1 MLNLFQFWTDVD
13 HIQASQ
19 DALDRRI
26 SLISKPSIVNRF
38 VVSRQLLYWF
48 ELKLNHSKI
57 FVNDIIINHTSY
69 SNTKVTLW
77 GKAKL
82 LRKMKA
88 ISQMPHLLIQ
98 SKIRWNVQA
107 TSIKLNITIAPVNW
121 VTFLPSLH
129 ISKRWLRILLACYGS
144 ILENIS
150 FITNA
155 IHPQLVPTV
164 PEARFNDGYE
174 NRLVWWEKK

>member
-1 MLNLFQFWTDVD
+1 MLNLFQFWTDVA

-77 GKAKL
+77 GKATL

-98 SKIRWNVQA
+98 SKIR
-107 TSIKLNITIAPVNW
+107 
-121 VTFLPSLH
+121 
-129 ISKRWLRILLACYGS
+129 
-144 ILENIS
+144 
-150 FITNA
+150 
-155 IHPQLVPTV
+155 
-164 PEARFNDGYE
+164 
-174 NRLVWWEKK
+174 